1 MDRSVRSSTRRD
13 GNRLTFVKSAVQF
26 MTENGFDGMDIDWEF
41 PGPSDSAHFTT
52 LSLRSHLDIQG
63 ATDGQH
69 YLLTIAAPAG
79 QSNFKNIQLSQIYP
93 YLDWINLMTYNF
105 TSVSHARSRILS
117 GRSRPMTRRYPPI
130 M

>member
-1 MDRSVRSSTRRD
+1 
-13 GNRLTFVKSAVQF
+13 

-52 LSLRSHLDIQG
+52 LLRELRSHLDIQG

-79 QSNFKNIQLSQIYP
+79 QSNFKNIQLSQIHP

-117 GRSRPMTRRYPPI
+117 GRSRPMTRRYPITPPI